1 MISNVNKQPQ
11 PELAQGGYG
20 SGYSISN
27 NYLNLNSHTITKNT
41 TAINDNST
49 NVKEFSIYRPDI
61 DFSIDYEPVVDKQRL
76 INNNL
81 SDDTKDLKTNIT
93 NNNNNSKNNNII
105 HLNQTKPHFLV
116 KENGRILVTPIA
128 NYDLNNL
135 HNYSKVPES
144 RMFSN
149 DRNNNKDNTI
159 VSDKDQV
166 KKEMM
171 EDEDDEID
179 DNNNPSVK
187 IEAVEEKTPDHHARR
202 PMNAFLIFCKRHR
215 ALVREKYPNLENR

>member
-1 MISNVNKQPQ
+1 MISNVNKPPQ

-20 SGYSISN
+20 SSYSIGN

-41 TAINDNST
+41 TAINDNPT
-49 NVKEFSIYRPDI
+49 NVKEFSIYSPGI

-81 SDDTKDLKTNIT
+81 SDNTKDLKNNI
-93 NNNNNSKNNNII
+93 NNNNNNNII
-105 HLNQTKPHFLV
+105 HLDQTKQHILM
-116 KENGRILVTPIA
+116 KENFGRKFVTSIA
-128 NYDLNNL
+128 NYDLINL

-149 DRNNNKDNTI
+149 DRNNNKDSTI
-159 VSDKDQV
+159 ISDKDQV
-166 KKEMM
+166 KKNDMM
-171 EDEDDEID
+171 VDEDDEID